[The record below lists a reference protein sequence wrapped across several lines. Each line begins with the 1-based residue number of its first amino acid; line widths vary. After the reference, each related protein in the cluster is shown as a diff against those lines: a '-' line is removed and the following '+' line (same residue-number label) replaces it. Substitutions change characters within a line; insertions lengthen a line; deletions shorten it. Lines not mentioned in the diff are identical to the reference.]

1 MGDDVL
7 GAEQQQQLEWLLAND
22 STWQQQPPYAL
33 IGIGF
38 LIALLC
44 GLTFARQIQERLD
57 LWQQDRLPLL
67 PLARPNIVIP
77 YAGVLLGTTLFVG
90 SGLQVFGFAAGSS
103 LLVALLLTLLTGA
116 GLWYQLGRLME
127 QVERGNFAAVDFDNF
142 DRFL

>member
-1 MGDDVL
+1 MGDDL
-7 GAEQQQQLEWLLAND
+7 LSAEQQKQLEWLLTNGSA
-22 STWQQQPPYAL
+22 WQQPPYAL
-33 IGIGF
+33 IGIG
-38 LIALLC
+38 LVIALLC
-44 GLTFARQIQERLD
+44 GLTFARQIQQRLD
-57 LWQQDRLPLL
+57 QWQQDRLPLL

-116 GLWYQLGRLME
+116 GLWYQLGRLMQ
-127 QVERGNFAAVDFDNF
+127 QVECGNFAAVDFDNF